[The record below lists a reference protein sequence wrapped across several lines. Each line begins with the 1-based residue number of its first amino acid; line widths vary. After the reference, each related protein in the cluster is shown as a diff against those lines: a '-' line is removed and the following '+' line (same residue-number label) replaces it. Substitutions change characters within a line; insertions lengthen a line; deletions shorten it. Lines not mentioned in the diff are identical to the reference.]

1 MRISL
6 VVAMDRTRA
15 IGAGGTLPWHLPADL
30 RHFRDITMGKPII
43 MGRRTHD
50 SIGRALPGRRNIVVT
65 RNRDWPVPKG
75 CEAAHSLEEALTL
88 AGDAAEVM
96 VIGGAALYRCAL
108 PLAQRI
114 YLTEV
119 HTEVGG
125 DVHFPPLDP
134 QEWRESARVQRAAD
148 ERNPY
153 PCSFVILERSLS

>member
-6 VVAMDRTRA
+6 VVAMDRMRA

-30 RHFRDITMGKPII
+30 RHFREITMGKPII

-65 RNRDWPVPKG
+65 RNREWPAPAG
-75 CEAAHSLEEALTL
+75 CEVAHSLEEALAL
-88 AGDAAEVM
+88 AGAASEVM

-119 HTEVGG
+119 QAEVGG
-125 DVHFPPLDP
+125 DVHFPPLDAGA
-134 QEWRESARVQRAAD
+134 WRETARVQRAAD

-153 PCSFVILERSLS
+153 PCSFVILDRILP